1 MESRQEEFL
10 TLDLRKKDVHT
21 GLRALVFPEGDH
33 TIIYFPSLN
42 LSAYGNDEREAT
54 DMARLVIADYF
65 DNLLALSEQRVMKEL
80 RQYGWV
86 RKPFLT
92 KQLRNTQFLDIET
105 VKVNFELPKET
116 QVRERYM
123 TA

>member
-21 GLRALVFPEGDH
+21 GLRALVFPDGDH

-65 DNLLALSEQRVMKEL
+65 DNLLTLSEQRVIKEL

-86 RKPFLT
+86 HKPFLT
-92 KQLRNTQFLDIET
+92 KQLRNSQFIDIET
-105 VKVNFELPKET
+105 VKANFELPKET
-116 QVRERYM
+116 QVREQYM